1 MGSSLFAGFNSAVR
15 AMQYAQHAMN
25 VHSTNVAHANDANY
39 TRRVVASPSET
50 RLDGP
55 GIIRSRDAF
64 VDDQYRLATA
74 SLGEAD
80 VRHKTLTKVEDIFGD
95 PVEGG
100 LRKALDQFFDAWQGL
115 AESPADGVA
124 RLQVLSGGQMLSQ
137 QIKET
142 YDKLTAVETTVN
154 EELATQVNEVN
165 TALGQVFEL
174 NKRIAG
180 LQRNNMDDAALRD
193 ERDVL
198 LDRLAHLVGATAIP
212 NTDGTVRVVTG
223 STVLVDGP
231 TVAKLKLQP
240 VEDGGGAVWEAF
252 GSPPFVGRG
261 AVAGLLSVRDGELAQ
276 LKNDIATMADA
287 LRTEVNAIHRA
298 GYPIGG
304 AAGAPMDFFV
314 STGAPADLAVNPDL
328 TPELL
333 HAAGDAAGSRSDG
346 DNARKLAQL
355 AERPVLDSVIMP
367 GEKQAFRAYYRNLV
381 GWVGSRGNETTQ
393 AQEIAQVHQRVNG
406 QQRQSGWG
414 VSTDEEVAGLTM
426 QQKAFAAAARVI
438 TVMDE
443 MIDTLINRTG
453 V

>member
-1 MGSSLFAGFNSAVR
+1 MGNSLFAGFNSAVR
-15 AMQYAQHAMN
+15 SMQYAQHAMN
-25 VHSTNVAHANDANY
+25 VHSTNVAHANDTNY
-39 TRRVVASPSET
+39 TRQVAASPSES

-64 VDDQYRLATA
+64 VDDQYRLATG
-74 SLGEAD
+74 SLGEAE

-100 LRKALDQFFDAWQGL
+100 LRKAIDQFFDAWQGL
-115 AESPADGVA
+115 AENPADGVA
-124 RLQVLSGGQMLSQ
+124 RLQVLSGGQILGQ

-154 EELATQVNEVN
+154 EELATRVNEVN
-165 TALGQVFEL
+165 TALNQVFDL

-180 LQRNNMDDAALRD
+180 MQRNNMDDAALRD

-198 LDRLAHLVGATAIP
+198 LDKLAHLVGATAIP

-223 STVLVDGP
+223 SVVLVDGP

-240 VEDGGGAVWEAF
+240 ISDGGGAVWEAY

-261 AVAGLLSVRDGELAQ
+261 AVAGLLSVRDGELTQ
-276 LKNDIATMADA
+276 LKNDIATMAEA
-287 LRTEVNAIHRA
+287 LRTAVNAQHRA

-304 AAGAPMDFFV
+304 RTGDLVDFFV
-314 STGAPADLAVNPDL
+314 TTGAPADLAVNPAL
-328 TPELL
+328 TPEQL
-333 HAAGDAAGSRSDG
+333 HAAGGMAGSPADG
-346 DNARKLAQL
+346 DNARRLAQL
-355 AERPVLDSVIMP
+355 ADRPVLASVIMP
-367 GEKQAFRAYYRNLV
+367 GEQQAFRAYYRNLV
-381 GWVGSRGNETTQ
+381 GWVGNRGNETAQ
-393 AQEIAQVHQRVNG
+393 AEEIARVHQRVNE
-406 QQRQSGWG
+406 QQRQAGWG

-443 MIDTLINRTG
+443 MMDTLINRTG